1 MKNIT
6 QIKGLGDI
14 RSATSHHIT
23 GMPSLKGA
31 TYLDLYLLDRE
42 KQRLETEL
50 TRMELRKKRIETRLG
65 EIRNDMEEL
74 NQTALKEHS
83 LLSPTQKPT
92 AGHQRIST
100 GQRGH
105 RQWSKLA
112 VEY

>member
-6 QIKGLGDI
+6 EIKSLGDI

-23 GMPSLKGA
+23 GMPSLKGTA
-31 TYLDLYLLDRE
+31 YLDLYLLDRE

-50 TRMELRKKRIETRLG
+50 SRMELRKKRIETRLG
-65 EIRNDMEEL
+65 EIRNNMEDL
-74 NQTALKEHS
+74 NKTALKEHS
-83 LLSPTQKPT
+83 LLNTTQNPVPGRRELS
-92 AGHQRIST
+92 AR
-100 GQRGH
+100 QRGH